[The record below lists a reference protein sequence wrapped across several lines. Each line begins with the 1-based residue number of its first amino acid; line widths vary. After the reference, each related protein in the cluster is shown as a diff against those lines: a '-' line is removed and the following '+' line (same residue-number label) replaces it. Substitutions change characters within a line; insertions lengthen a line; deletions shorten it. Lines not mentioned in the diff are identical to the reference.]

1 METEMSR
8 THEEIRDR
16 AYALWVDAGSPDGR
30 EEEFWHQAEAE
41 LAENG
46 QLDRSE
52 QDNEVQLPPI
62 VAGIIAQ

>member
-1 METEMSR
+1 MS
-8 THEEIRDR
+8 TKQDEIRDR

-30 EEEFWHQAEAE
+30 QDEFWHQAEAE

-52 QDNEVQLPPI
+52 QDNEVRLPPV